1 MTEKKDIFQSSD
13 TDPEEKDR
21 QGASGNPGADS
32 GKVAE
37 LEQELVQCRSR
48 EAMLD
53 AVPTPVMAVDQEFN
67 VTYMNQAGASVL
79 GETQD
84 SVLGKKCFHL
94 FNTEHCNT
102 DNCQVKK
109 AMQQK
114 GTFTAD
120 TVARTASG
128 EIPIRYTGTPL
139 TDDSGNIIGGLEYV
153 LDISKEREITNQV
166 NELSQ
171 AAVNGQLDTRADLSR
186 FEGNYKQIVQ
196 GVNDTLDAVI
206 GPLNV
211 AAEYIDRISKG
222 DMPERIT
229 EDYQGDFN
237 EIKNNLNQCIDAVN
251 GMMDEGRNL
260 ANAAIE
266 GRLDARADPSKFSG
280 DYYQLIKGFNDTL
293 DAVIGP
299 LNVAAEYIDRISKG
313 DMPER
318 ITEDYQGD
326 FNEIKNNLNQCI
338 DAVNGMTDEARNLAN
353 AAIEGRLD
361 ARADPAKFSGDYYQ
375 LIKGVNDTLDAVI
388 GPLNVAAEYIDRIS
402 KGDMPERI
410 TEDYKGDFN
419 EIKNNLNQCI
429 DSVNG
434 MTDEARSLANAA
446 IEGRLDARADP
457 SKFTGDYHQL
467 IKGFND
473 TLDAIIGP
481 LNVAAEYIDRISKGD
496 VPERITEEYKGDF
509 KEIQNN
515 LNALIEAMDRITE
528 LAQEIAQGNLS
539 VSAEKRSQEDRLM
552 EALQKMVSELSG
564 VVQEVQSAAD
574 QVASGSEE
582 MSSSSQSLSEGAT
595 EQASN
600 LEEVSSN
607 MEQMSSNI
615 QQNADNASE
624 TEKIAQ
630 QASQDAQDG
639 GKQVQDTVK
648 AMKDIAEKI
657 GIIEEISRQTNLL
670 ALNAAIEAARAGD
683 AGKGFAVV
691 AAEVRKL
698 AERSGQAAKEIN
710 DLSSSSVDVAE
721 KAGQMLDKMVPD
733 IQKTADLVQ
742 EISSAC
748 KEQTS
753 GAEQI
758 NNAIQ
763 QLDQVVQQNSSA
775 SEELSSSAEEL
786 SGQAQ
791 QLQETMS
798 YFTVEDSDS
807 GKRGRRQAQ
816 AGNAPRK
823 TRDAGRSGQA
833 KSGRSV
839 TGKGKARSKGT
850 EKAISLDMNSEDA
863 EDQEFERY

>member
-1 MTEKKDIFQSSD
+1 MTDKKDIFQSSD
-13 TDPEEKDR
+13 ADPQKREE
-21 QGASGNPGADS
+21 QASSGSSGADS

-37 LEQELVQCRSR
+37 LEQELNQCRAR
-48 EAMLD
+48 ETMLD

-67 VTYMNQAGASVL
+67 VTYMNRAGASVL

-84 SVLGKKCFHL
+84 SVLGRKCFHL

-102 DNCQVKK
+102 ENCQVKK

-120 TVARTASG
+120 TVARTSSG

-139 TDDSGNIIGGLEYV
+139 TDDSGNVIGGLEYV
-153 LDISKEREITNQV
+153 LDISREVEITNQV

-171 AAVNGQLDTRADLSR
+171 AAVNGQLDARADLSR

-222 DMPERIT
+222 DMPEKIT
-229 EDYQGDFN
+229 EEYNGDFN

-251 GMMDEGRNL
+251 GMTDEGRNL

-313 DMPER
+313 D
-318 ITEDYQGD
+318 
-326 FNEIKNNLNQCI
+326 
-338 DAVNGMTDEARNLAN
+338 
-353 AAIEGRLD
+353 
-361 ARADPAKFSGDYYQ
+361 
-375 LIKGVNDTLDAVI
+375 
-388 GPLNVAAEYIDRIS
+388 
-402 KGDMPERI
+402 
-410 TEDYKGDFN
+410 
-419 EIKNNLNQCI
+419 
-429 DSVNG
+429 
-434 MTDEARSLANAA
+434 
-446 IEGRLDARADP
+446 
-457 SKFTGDYHQL
+457 
-467 IKGFND
+467 
-473 TLDAIIGP
+473 
-481 LNVAAEYIDRISKGD
+481 
-496 VPERITEEYKGDF
+496 VPEKLSEEYKGDF
-509 KEIQNN
+509 KEVQNN

-528 LAQEIAQGNLS
+528 LAQEIAEGNLS
-539 VSAEKRSQEDRLM
+539 VNVEMRSQEDRLM

-564 VVQEVQSAAD
+564 IVQEVQSAAD

-615 QQNADNASE
+615 QQNADNAAE
-624 TEKIAQ
+624 TEKIAK
-630 QASQDAQDG
+630 QASEDAQEG

-657 GIIEEISRQTNLL
+657 GIIEEIARQTNLL

-710 DLSSSSVDVAE
+710 DLSSNSVDVAE

-758 NNAIQ
+758 NKAIQ

-791 QLQETMS
+791 QLQENMS
-798 YFTVEDSDS
+798 YFTVEDSGS
-807 GKRGRRQAQ
+807 GKRKGKQAQ
-816 AGNAPRK
+816 AKKGALDTK
-823 TRDAGRSGQA
+823 TARRSAQGRT
-833 KSGRSV
+833 GRSV
-839 TGKGKARSKGT
+839 TGKGQPRSKGT
-850 EKAISLDMNSEDA
+850 EKAVSLDMSSGDN